1 MQARIFIALGE
12 SALATL
18 GRVFSLLS
26 RCALVSPEH
35 PDRHD
40 QAPGQLALEAVRIGM
55 MLDANHAAEPGGLQS
70 IGTCRNC
77 GYLIFE
83 AHGNGWRHLPS
94 VEERD
99 KAEIWLAK
107 HASSS

>member
-1 MQARIFIALGE
+1 MAVDAVRLGE
-12 SALATL
+12 
-18 GRVFSLLS
+18 
-26 RCALVSPEH
+26 
-35 PDRHD
+35 
-40 QAPGQLALEAVRIGM
+40 

-83 AHGNGWRHLPS
+83 AHGSGWRHLPS

-99 KAEIWLAK
+99 QAGKWLVM
-107 HASSS
+107 HPNSS